1 MEYIQ
6 LTNEHC
12 VHHYG
17 LIQNPKNRNTL
28 LMYSQEQKLA
38 SFPIITDESIV
49 TVLNIQGEFAYV
61 RNECPQG
68 IQEYNDTLRILTSNK
83 TARWRFQEIEYKFN
97 ILNNL
102 EDFFYFCSSLCN
114 FLDLLSHIRLSILIV
129 LRPCFIPTPR
139 AISLCFD
146 GRMKMNTMPLKSR
159 RHYLYVPY

>member
-68 IQEYNDTLRILTSNK
+68 IQEYNDK
-83 TARWRFQEIEYKFN
+83 PVHA
-97 ILNNL
+97 
-102 EDFFYFCSSLCN
+102 CSHGRG
-114 FLDLLSHIRLSILIV
+114 DTIRS
-129 LRPCFIPTPR
+129 
-139 AISLCFD
+139 S
-146 GRMKMNTMPLKSR
+146 SR
-159 RHYLYVPY
+159 T